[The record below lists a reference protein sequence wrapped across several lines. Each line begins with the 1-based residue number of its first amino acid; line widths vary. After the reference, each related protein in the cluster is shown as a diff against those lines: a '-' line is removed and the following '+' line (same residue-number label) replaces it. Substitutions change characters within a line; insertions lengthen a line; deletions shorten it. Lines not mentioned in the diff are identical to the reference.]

1 MMDTRIYPLNT
12 GYIRLDKGAYITPG
26 DGYGMEVEV
35 PTWAF
40 FVTDG
45 KEKLLVDTGMSET
58 KSADWH
64 HKGSHQPEGF
74 RIDEQLGKLGV
85 KPEDIDAVFFTHLH
99 WDHCSNMKL
108 FSRARFY
115 VHAQE
120 LAFARDPHLLYSKSY
135 ESKKLGVIP
144 PFEGVDFQAVD
155 GEFKVNDF
163 ITLFPTPGHCPGH
176 QSVEIKTGEGVYVIA
191 GDAVFADENLKPDKH
206 RNLPFT
212 PMGRYVNV
220 FEMFGSMEKIF
231 ARADHILTGHGMGV
245 SFKNVYP

>member
-85 KPEDIDAVFFTHLH
+85 KPEDIDAIFFTHLH

-108 FSRARFY
+108 FSNARFY

-231 ARADHILTGHGMGV
+231 ERADHILTGHGMGV